1 MPISGRNIEKD
12 VFERFVLE
20 QNVSVGLAF
29 DSLPTELRNAAQQES
44 PALFKL
50 AEADI
55 KEQSSACQQI
65 ERMRADEFLSASGIK
80 DDDTFDR
87 QRFVEM
93 HASDYNF
100 FAPKMLPPQR
110 TGKIMND
117 EMYLEAVSY
126 FKDLFGDRLHYLSK
140 TFNKFARCRVNGTGF
155 NSMMNRSDRSSY
167 AKVYCAV
174 NVDEQP
180 QPYYCQ
186 LEFFFTMRAIIR
198 RISACLRKLV

>member
-20 QNVSVGLAF
+20 QKVSVGLAF
-29 DSLPTELRNAAQQES
+29 DSLPTELRNAAQQEC

-50 AEADI
+50 AKADI
-55 KEQSSACQQI
+55 KEQSSTCQQI

-87 QRFVEM
+87 QWFVEM

-100 FAPKMLPPQR
+100 FASM
-110 TGKIMND
+110 M
-117 EMYLEAVSY
+117 
-126 FKDLFGDRLHYLSK
+126 
-140 TFNKFARCRVNGTGF
+140 TGF

-180 QPYYCQ
+180 QPHYCQ
-186 LEFFFTMRAIIR
+186 LEFFFTVRAIIR